1 MKALVLAFT
10 LILSLQVLLSAQS
23 PPPPVGHFKGVV
35 QDLRGSKIGEARIT
49 VNGED
54 GWLRKLASNKRGEFE
69 LDLPSGTYRIVVE
82 KSGFADYELTN
93 LSIESDAAKEFVF
106 KLERR
111 NRQS

>member
-1 MKALVLAFT
+1 
-10 LILSLQVLLSAQS
+10 
-23 PPPPVGHFKGVV
+23 
-35 QDLRGSKIGEARIT
+35 
-49 VNGED
+49 
-54 GWLRKLASNKRGEFE
+54 
-69 LDLPSGTYRIVVE
+69 VVE